1 MGLECI
7 LVEALGNLGGQC
19 AALYPDKE
27 ILDIPGLP
35 RVLARDLISSLVKQ
49 TMQFEPQYLLERKIT
64 NLTKDVEADAW
75 RLCTS
80 HDAIACK
87 SVVIATGGGA
97 FDFNKIPLP
106 EARQFEGVSLF
117 YAIKDKSAVQGK
129 IISIIGG
136 GDAALDWTL
145 ALADTAKTINLIH
158 RRDNFKA
165 TPISLERLAALSD
178 QGKVKVFTPFQL
190 GAMAGHDGRLTSITL
205 VPSFGN
211 TAANQIPL
219 DTDVLLACFGLA
231 TARNSFESWGVNVE
245 NGKIVVDKAS
255 YATNLPLVYAIGDIA
270 AYEGKITSLLSA
282 FAEGAAVARSIRRQ
296 LKSQTELDCRGSLAA
311 SQR

>member
-7 LVEALGNLGGQC
+7 LIEALGNLGGQC
-19 AALYPDKE
+19 SALYPDKE

-35 RVLARDLISSLVKQ
+35 RVLARDLISSLIKQ
-49 TMQFEPQYLLERKIT
+49 AMQFGPEYLLERKIT
-64 NLTKDVEADAW
+64 ALTKGVEADTW

-80 HDAIACK
+80 HDAVVCK

-117 YAIKDKSAVQGK
+117 YAIKDKSAMQDKVV
-129 IISIIGG
+129 SIIGG

-165 TPISLERLAALSD
+165 TPISLDRLATLSD
-178 QGKVKVFTPFQL
+178 QGKVKVFTPYQL
-190 GAMAGHDGRLTSITL
+190 GVMAGHDGQLTSITL
-205 VPSFGN
+205 AACSGDG
-211 TAANQIPL
+211 AANQVTL

-231 TARNSFESWGVNVE
+231 MARNTFEAWGINIE
-245 NGKIVVDKAS
+245 SGKIIVDKAS
-255 YATNLPLVYAIGDIA
+255 YATNLPLIYAIGDA
-270 AYEGKITSLLSA
+270 ATYEGKITSLLSA
-282 FAEGAAVARSIRRQ
+282 FAEGAAAARSIRRQ
-296 LKSQTELDCRGSLAA
+296 LKGQTGLDRRGSLAA